1 MTTDTITTALAN
13 ARPVRVLNEQVLMF
27 VRITQTLNKRDDM
40 NEKITRTFFYNTLD
54 EAKAASRT
62 LGNEQG
68 VGYLWMTQT
77 FDTLTDNGS
86 VERVNHNFMWT
97 KRNQWQ
103 RKETKAYTISAE
115 DVAKANARNNGDSD
129 ATNVSD
135 TLPASDNDADF

>member
-1 MTTDTITTALAN
+1 MTESTLTTAVAN
-13 ARPVRVLNEQVLMF
+13 ARPQRVLNEQVLMF

-40 NEKITRTFFYNTLD
+40 NEKISRSSFYNTLD

-77 FDTLTDNGS
+77 FDTLNEDGS
-86 VERVNHNFMWT
+86 VDRVNHNFMWT
-97 KRNQWQ
+97 RRNQWQ

-115 DVAKANARNNGDSD
+115 DVAKQSG
-129 ATNVSD
+129 ATSTGTTPSAPKD
-135 TLPASDNDADF
+135 EIAPF

>member
-1 MTTDTITTALAN
+1 MTESTLTTAVAN
-13 ARPVRVLNEQVLMF
+13 ARPQRVLNEQVLMF

-40 NEKITRTFFYNTLD
+40 NEKISRSSFYNTLD

-77 FDTLTDNGS
+77 FDTLNEDGS
-86 VERVNHNFMWT
+86 VDRVNHNFMWT
-97 KRNQWQ
+97 RRNQWQ

-115 DVAKANARNNGDSD
+115 DVAKQSGTTQAGTPSAPKDEV
-129 ATNVSD
+129 A
-135 TLPASDNDADF
+135 PF